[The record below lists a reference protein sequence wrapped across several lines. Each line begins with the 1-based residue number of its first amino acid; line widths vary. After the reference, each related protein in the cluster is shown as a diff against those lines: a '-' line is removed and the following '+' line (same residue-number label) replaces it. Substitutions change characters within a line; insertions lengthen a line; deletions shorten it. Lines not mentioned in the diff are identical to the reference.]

1 MEVHHHSHTARKKWT
16 HYFWEFLML
25 FLAVFCGFLAEYKL
39 EHTIEHE
46 RGKKYA
52 AFLYD
57 DLRKDTLL
65 LSTRTQFMQNGIA
78 KLDTLIAA
86 LQHFTNAD
94 SAITK
99 IYTLSTYAYAAP
111 FFGAT
116 TSTLEQLKFSG
127 SLRYF
132 KNNKLIRSFT
142 EYDNDL
148 NNLKY
153 VEQMN
158 TYLAEEMRKFLVQ
171 FLDLNYIPR
180 YISDS
185 TGIKLVN
192 PQSAEGLKIYRIDKP
207 VFEQYANLCRLKQFD
222 WANRIGLQK
231 ALLHSGK
238 ELITSLNK
246 EYRLSVRYPLEK

>member
-52 AFLYD
+52 TFLYD
-57 DLRKDTLL
+57 DLIKDTLV
-65 LSTRTQFMQNGIA
+65 LSNRTQFMQIGIM

-86 LQHFTNAD
+86 LQHFTNSD
-94 SAITK
+94 SAIK
-99 IYTLSTYAYAAP
+99 RIYALSNYAYAAP

-132 KNNKLIRSFT
+132 NNSELTRRFS

-158 TYLAEEMRKFLVQ
+158 NYLGEEMRKFLVQ

-180 YISDS
+180 YTSDS
-185 TGIKLVN
+185 AGIKLVD
-192 PQSAEGLKIYRIDKP
+192 PQPTTRLKIYRTDKT

-222 WANRIGLQK
+222 WVNRIGLQK
-231 ALLHSGK
+231 ILLHSARG
-238 ELITSLNK
+238 LITSLK
-246 EYRLSVRYPLEK
+246 RRYHLE

>member
-1 MEVHHHSHTARKKWT
+1 MEVHHHAHTAKKKWT

-39 EHTIEHE
+39 EHTIEEE

-52 AFLYD
+52 TFLYD
-57 DLRKDTLL
+57 DLIKDTLV
-65 LSTRTQFMQNGIA
+65 LSNRTQFMQNGIT

-86 LQHFTNAD
+86 LQHFTNSD
-94 SAITK
+94 SDIKK
-99 IYTLSTYAYAAP
+99 IYALSTYAYAAP

-132 KNNKLIRSFT
+132 KNSQLIRSFT

-158 TYLAEEMRKFLVQ
+158 TYLAEETRKFLVH

-192 PQSAEGLKIYRIDKP
+192 PQSAEGLKIYRIEAT
-207 VFEQYANLCRLKQFD
+207 VFEQFANLCRLKQFD
-222 WANRIGLQK
+222 WVNRIALQN
-231 ALLHSGK
+231 ALLHSGRQ
-238 ELITSLNK
+238 LITYLKK
-246 EYRLSVRYPLEK
+246 EYHLQ